1 MLCPLPRLASLVFV
15 LLVAPALVHAQVS
28 SPDACRAAYPATS
41 GQGGK
46 DVIWVPTPEEVV
58 HTMLNMAK
66 VTPQDFVV
74 DLGAGD
80 GRIAIAAAKDF
91 GARSEGIE
99 YNPEMAQLATC
110 LAEADGVSDKAKIV
124 QGDIFKEDFSK
135 ATVVTMYLLPELNLC
150 VRHRIL
156 AMPPGTRV
164 ASHQFSMG
172 EWEPDQTADASY
184 RSVYLW
190 VVPARV
196 DGVWEFR
203 GGSGEPFTVDLTQT
217 FSKVNGEIVD
227 GSARRPVTAATLR
240 GTDLRFSF
248 EDARLATRTFAG
260 TVSGKEIASVLRG
273 GPGGEVQVRGTLR
286 GELRPATWA
295 EMPTRCAHYYER
307 ESDASAAGARSSP

>member
-1 MLCPLPRLASLVFV
+1 MVCLFRKSAGVVSV
-15 LLVAPALVHAQVS
+15 LLVAAAVVHAQPS
-28 SPDACRAAYPATS
+28 SREACEAAHPATR

-46 DVIWVPTPEEVV
+46 DVIWVPTPDEVV
-58 HTMLNMAK
+58 HAMLKMAK

-110 LAEADGVSDKAKIV
+110 LAEAEGAADKARIV

-135 ATVVTMYLLPELNLC
+135 ATVVTMYLLPQLNLC

-172 EWEPDQTADASY
+172 EWEADETSNVSY

-190 VVPARV
+190 IVPARV
-196 DGVWEFR
+196 DGVWELR
-203 GGSGEPFTVDLTQT
+203 GGSGESLVADLTQA
-217 FSKVNGEIVD
+217 FSKVSGEVVD
-227 GSARRPVTAATLR
+227 GGARRPITSATLR
-240 GTDLRFSF
+240 GTELRISF
-248 EDARLATRTFAG
+248 DDASGATRTFAG
-260 TVSGKEIASVLRG
+260 TVSGKEITGVLRG
-273 GPGGEVQVRGTLR
+273 GPGGERQVRGTLR
-286 GELRPATWA
+286 GDLRPAPWA
-295 EMPTRCAHYYER
+295 EMPSRCSHYYEP
-307 ESDASAAGARSSP
+307 STAAGTGSPR

>member
-1 MLCPLPRLASLVFV
+1 LASLVSV
-15 LLVAPALVHAQVS
+15 LLVSAALVRAQAGA
-28 SPDACRAAYPATS
+28 PDACRAAHPATS

-46 DVIWVPTPEEVV
+46 DVIWVPTPDAVV
-58 HTMLNMAK
+58 HTMLKMAK

-99 YNPEMAQLATC
+99 YNPEMAKLASC
-110 LAEADGVSDKAKIV
+110 LADADGVSDKATIV

-156 AMPPGTRV
+156 DMPPGTRV

-172 EWEPDQTADASY
+172 EWDPDETAEVSY

-190 VVPARV
+190 IVPARV

-203 GGSGEPFTVDLTQT
+203 GDSGEPLTVDLTQS
-217 FSKVNGEIVD
+217 FGKVNGEVVE
-227 GSARRPVTAATLR
+227 GTVRRPLESAALR
-240 GTDLRFSF
+240 GTELRFAF
-248 EDARLATRTFAG
+248 DDAKGATRAFAG
-260 TVSGKEIASVLRG
+260 TVSGKEIAGVLRG
-273 GPGGEVQVRGTLR
+273 GAGGEVPVRGTLR
-286 GELRPATWA
+286 GELRPAPWA
-295 EMPTRCAHYYER
+295 EMPARCSRYYER
-307 ESDASAAGARSSP
+307 DSGTPAAAAGSSR

>member
-1 MLCPLPRLASLVFV
+1 MLCPFRRLASLVSV
-15 LLVAPALVHAQVS
+15 LLVAAALAHAQVS
-28 SPDACRAAYPATS
+28 SPDACRAAHPATS

-46 DVIWVPTPEEVV
+46 DVIWVPTPDEVV
-58 HTMLNMAK
+58 HTMLKMAN

-80 GRIAIAAAKDF
+80 GRIAITAAKDF

-99 YNPEMAQLATC
+99 YNPEMAKLASC
-110 LAEADGVSDKAKIV
+110 LADADGVSDKAKII

-172 EWEPDQTADASY
+172 EWEADETSDVSY
-184 RSVYLW
+184 RNVYMW
-190 VVPARV
+190 VVPARI
-196 DGVWEFR
+196 DGLWEFQ
-203 GGSGEPFTVDLTQT
+203 GGSGEPFTLDLTQS
-217 FSKVNGEIVD
+217 FGKINGEIVD
-227 GSARRPVTAATLR
+227 GSGRRPIAAATLR
-240 GTDLRFSF
+240 GADLRFSF
-248 EDARLATRTFAG
+248 EDAKGATRDFAG
-260 TVSGKEIASVLRG
+260 TVSGKEIAGVLRG

-286 GELRPATWA
+286 GELRPAPWA
-295 EMPTRCAHYYER
+295 EMPSRCSHYYEQ
-307 ESDASAAGARSSP
+307 SAAVPAGTGSSR

>member
-1 MLCPLPRLASLVFV
+1 MLCPLRRLSSLVSVLFV
-15 LLVAPALVHAQVS
+15 TAALAHAQVS
-28 SPDACRAAYPATS
+28 GPDACRTAHPATS

-46 DVIWVPTPEEVV
+46 DVIWVPTPEAVV

-99 YNPEMAQLATC
+99 YNPEMAKLATC

-172 EWEPDQTADASY
+172 EWEPDQTADVSY

-217 FSKVNGEIVD
+217 FGKVNGEVVD

-240 GTDLRFSF
+240 GTDLGFSF
-248 EDARLATRTFAG
+248 EDARGATRTFAG
-260 TVSGKEIASVLRG
+260 AVSGKEIAGVLRG
-273 GPGGEVQVRGTLR
+273 PGAEVQVRGTLR
-286 GELRPATWA
+286 GDLRPATWA
-295 EMPTRCAHYYER
+295 EMPARCSRYYEG
-307 ESDASAAGARSSP
+307 ESAASAAGAGSSR